1 MLTKSYQKIVGIMIS
16 PSQIGPPFT
25 GQSLFAHLCELGT
38 KWGIL
43 VFVFSPTHVD
53 DKTATVQ
60 GYKYQASGWIKAS
73 FPLPDLIYDR
83 AFFTSYPHYLR
94 HQSAVSAL
102 QRLKKTPYLGR
113 VLQGKWGVHK
123 VLLKHPKLT
132 PHIPLTKLFR
142 QPSLLFRWLKEYSSV
157 VLKPEAGSQ
166 GRGVLIITKS
176 DTASYSLR
184 GRSMQNRPIAKS
196 FTNSFA
202 LLQWL
207 LAFIGSRSYLI
218 QQYLSL
224 QTDDGNAFDI
234 RVLMQKGRD
243 GQWAQTG
250 MAARVGQ
257 PTSITSNLHG
267 GGKGAQVLPLLVKQ
281 FDSVRANQII
291 DTINQ
296 LSSLIPT
303 HLEHH
308 FGRLAELGLDIGI
321 DQSGSIWV
329 IEVNSKPGRAAARWF
344 TQPAARYEAMS
355 NPLQYA
361 RFLLQ

>member
-1 MLTKSYQKIVGIMIS
+1 MLTKSYRKIVGIMIS
-16 PSQIGPPFT
+16 PSQIGPPFR
-25 GQSLFAHLCELGT
+25 GQSFFAHLCELGS

-43 VFVFSPTHVD
+43 VFVFSPIHVD
-53 DKTATVQ
+53 DSSATVQ
-60 GYKYQASGWIKAS
+60 GYKHQASGWVKET

-83 AFFTSYPHYLR
+83 AFFSSYPHYLQ

-102 QRLKKTPYLGR
+102 QKLKKTPYLGHG
-113 VLQGKWGVHK
+113 LKGKWEVHN
-123 VLLKHPKLT
+123 VLLKHQKLA
-132 PHIPLTKLFR
+132 PHIPQTKLFR
-142 QPSLLFRWLKEYSSV
+142 QPSHLIRWLKQYSSV

-166 GRGVLIITKS
+166 GRGVLIISKS
-176 DTASYSLR
+176 NAASYSLR
-184 GRSMQNRPIAKS
+184 GRSMQNRPIAKT
-196 FTNSFA
+196 FTNSFT

-207 LAFIGSRSYLI
+207 HAFIGSRSYLL
-218 QQYLSL
+218 QRYLSL
-224 QTDDGNAFDI
+224 QTTDGNAFDI

-243 GQWAQTG
+243 GCWAQTG

-267 GGKGAQVLPLLVKQ
+267 GGKGERVLPLLVKQ
-281 FDSVRANQII
+281 FDSVRANHII

-296 LSSLIPT
+296 LSTLIPT

-308 FGRLAELGLDIGI
+308 FGRLVELGLDIGI

-329 IEVNSKPGRAAARWF
+329 IEVNSKPGRAVARWF
-344 TQPAARYEAMS
+344 TQPAALNEAMS